1 MKETIWGLTMNSR
14 KVILIAGEVI
24 LDIAPAF
31 LGEPVSKLEDRLIPG
46 RAMLMGKCSVY
57 AGAMGNTALAVKRM
71 GGSPVLAGR
80 IGNDLFGRVFQ
91 QIMEDEK
98 VENALVTDPE
108 ADTPYSIG
116 LSVPGIDRMFL
127 YYPDAAWRFT
137 GEDVSDLLLRKAC
150 ILHFGYPMAMK
161 RMYEEEGKET
171 VSLLKRGREQGAITS
186 MDFCFIDEME
196 DGPHQ
201 DWRRIL
207 KNVGPYLDVFAPSI
221 EELMYYIDR
230 ENYDRIR
237 KEEGEYIDNIDIL
250 RDVEPIADELQKLGI
265 GIVVI
270 KCGIKGI
277 YLKTS
282 SASTIRR
289 VAERLPIC
297 IEEWA
302 DRRIMQPAYPVEQ
315 VVSAAGA
322 GDVTIAAFLLALQ
335 RGLGPE
341 TSLKLAACAGAR
353 CVMSYDSY
361 SNLMPLEELL
371 KEID

>member
-1 MKETIWGLTMNSR
+1 MDHKKN
-14 KVILIAGEVI
+14 ILIAGEVI

-31 LGEPVSKLEDRLIPG
+31 LGEPVDKLEDRLIPG
-46 RAMLMGKCSVY
+46 RAMLMGKCSIY
-57 AGAMGNTALAVKRM
+57 AGAMGNTALAVKRL
-71 GGSPVLAGR
+71 GGMPVLAGR
-80 IGNDLFGRVFQ
+80 IGDDLFGKVFRQ
-91 QIMEDEK
+91 VMDDEGI
-98 VENALVTDPE
+98 ESALVVDPD

-137 GEDVSDLLLRKAC
+137 GRDVSDEQLHKAC

-161 RMYEEEGKET
+161 RMYEGEGKET
-171 VSLLKRGREQGAITS
+171 VSLLKRGREQGAVTS

-201 DWRRIL
+201 DWRAIL
-207 KNVGPYLDVFAPSI
+207 KNAGPYLDIFAPSI

-230 ENYDRIR
+230 KEYDRIR
-237 KEEGEYIDNIDIL
+237 EGGGEYLDRINVPQDI
-250 RDVEPIADELQKLGI
+250 EPLADYLLNLGI

-277 YLKTS
+277 YLKT
-282 SASTIRR
+282 ASDAVVHRI
-289 VAERLPIC
+289 AEKLPIC
-297 IEEWA
+297 EKEWS
-302 DRRIMQPAYPVEQ
+302 DRSMVQPIYPVEQ
-315 VVSAAGA
+315 VASAAGA
-322 GDVTIAAFLLALQ
+322 GDVTVAAFLLAMQ
-335 RGLGPE
+335 RGLDPG
-341 TSLKLAACAGAR
+341 TSLKLATKAGAR

-361 SNLMPLEELL
+361 SNLIPLEEML

>member
-1 MKETIWGLTMNSR
+1 MDITMNSR
-14 KVILIAGEVI
+14 KTIVIAGEVI

-31 LGEPVSKLEDRLIPG
+31 LGEPVNRLEDRLIPG
-46 RAMLMGKCSVY
+46 RAMLMGKCSIY
-57 AGAMGNTALAVKRM
+57 AGAMGNTALAVKKL
-71 GGSPVLAGR
+71 GGIPVLAGR
-80 IGNDLFGRVFQ
+80 IGDDLFGKVFE
-91 QIMEDEK
+91 QIMENEK
-98 VENALVTDPE
+98 VESALVVDPK

-137 GEDVSDLLLRKAC
+137 EQDVSDALLCRAG

-171 VSLLKRGREQGAITS
+171 VSLLKRGREQGAVTS

-201 DWRRIL
+201 NWRKIL
-207 KNVGPYLDVFAPSI
+207 KNAGPYLDIFAPSI

-230 ENYDRIR
+230 ESYIRIQ
-237 KEEGEYIDNIDIL
+237 EAGGEFLDKIDL
-250 RDVEPIADELQKLGI
+250 SKDVEPIADYLLKLGI

-277 YLKTS
+277 YLKTA
-282 SASTIRR
+282 SAARIHGI
-289 VAERLPIC
+289 AEKLPIC
-297 IEEWA
+297 EEEWT
-302 DRRIMQPAYPVEQ
+302 DRRIRQPVYPVEQ
-315 VVSAAGA
+315 VASAAGA

-335 RGLGPE
+335 KGLDPE
-341 TSLKLAACAGAR
+341 TSLKLAAKAGAR

-361 SNLMPLEELL
+361 SNLIPLEELL

>member
-1 MKETIWGLTMNSR
+1 MNSR
-14 KVILIAGEVI
+14 KAILIAGEVI

-31 LGEPVSKLEDRLIPG
+31 LGEPVRKLEDRLIPG
-46 RAMLMGKCSVY
+46 RAMLMGKCSIY
-57 AGAMGNTALAVKRM
+57 AGAMGNTALAVKRL

-80 IGNDLFGRVFQ
+80 IGDDLFGKVFR
-91 QIMEDEK
+91 QIMEEQR

-116 LSVPGIDRMFL
+116 LSVPGVDRMFL
-127 YYPDAAWRFT
+127 YYPDAAWRFN

-171 VSLLKRGREQGAITS
+171 VSLLRRGREQGAVTS

-201 DWRRIL
+201 DWRKIL
-207 KNVGPYLDVFAPSI
+207 KNAGPYLDVFAPSI

-230 ENYDRIR
+230 ENYKRLQ
-237 KEEGEYIDNIDIL
+237 KEEGNFLDKIDML
-250 RDVEPIADELQKLGI
+250 RDVEPFADDLLELGI

-277 YLKTS
+277 YLKS
-282 SASTIRR
+282 SSDKVMRR
-289 VAERLPIC
+289 IAERLPIC
-297 IEEWA
+297 VEEWS
-302 DRRIMQPAYPVEQ
+302 DRRIMQPAYPVDQ
-315 VVSAAGA
+315 VASAAGA

-335 RGLGPE
+335 KGFEPE
-341 TSLKLAACAGAR
+341 TALKLAAKAGAR

-361 SNLMPLEELL
+361 SNLIPLEELL
-371 KEID
+371 KEIE